1 MNCVNEGRSTVDKGF
16 GLAALVHFDTRTCM
30 LMSNF
35 KPRLDATVLGMVASQ
50 AESERFVVP
59 PLTSAQDVMLS
70 LSSA

>member
-1 MNCVNEGRSTVDKGF
+1 
-16 GLAALVHFDTRTCM
+16 M